1 MTIDNIAFIL
11 IIVSALFKGVAL
23 RNLSNTEW
31 EMAEQQKNF
40 NWKWNILCYIFL
52 VPGAA
57 LLFTTAF
64 YVKEYV

>member
-31 EMAEQQKNF
+31 EMAKRKKIY
-40 NWKWNILCYIFL
+40 WKWNILCYIFL

-57 LLFTTAF
+57 RLIYYRFF
-64 YVKEYV
+64 M

>member
-1 MTIDNIAFIL
+1 MSIDNIAFIL

-31 EMAEQQKNF
+31 EMAKRKKIY
-40 NWKWNILCYIFL
+40 WKWNILCYIFL

-57 LLFTTAF
+57 LLIYYRFF
-64 YVKEYV
+64 M

>member
-31 EMAEQQKNF
+31 EMAKTQKN
-40 NWKWNILCYIFL
+40 LLEMEYPLLYIFSAGS
-52 VPGAA
+52 GAFD
-57 LLFTTAF
+57 LLPLF

>member
-23 RNLSNTEW
+23 RNLSNTDW
-31 EMAEQQKNF
+31 EMTKRKKVY
-40 NWKWNILCYIFL
+40 WKWNILCYIFL

-57 LLFTTAF
+57 LLIYYRFF
-64 YVKEYV
+64 M

>member
-31 EMAEQQKNF
+31 EMAKRKKIY
-40 NWKWNILCYIFL
+40 WKWNILCYIFL

-57 LLFTTAF
+57 LLIYYRFF
-64 YVKEYV
+64 M

>member
-11 IIVSALFKGVAL
+11 IIVLALFKGVAL

-31 EMAEQQKNF
+31 EMAKRKKIY
-40 NWKWNILCYIFL
+40 WKWNILCYIFL

-57 LLFTTAF
+57 LLIYYRFF
-64 YVKEYV
+64 M

>member
-1 MTIDNIAFIL
+1 MTIDYIAFIL

-31 EMAEQQKNF
+31 EMAKRKKIY
-40 NWKWNILCYIFL
+40 WKWNILCYIFL

-57 LLFTTAF
+57 LLIYYRFF
-64 YVKEYV
+64 M

>member
-31 EMAEQQKNF
+31 EMAKRKKVY
-40 NWKWNILCYIFL
+40 WKWNILCYIFL

-57 LLFTTAF
+57 LLIYYRFF
-64 YVKEYV
+64 M

>member
-31 EMAEQQKNF
+31 EMAKRKKIY
-40 NWKWNILCYIFL
+40 WKWNILCYIFL

-57 LLFTTAF
+57 LLIYSRFF
-64 YVKEYV
+64 M

>member
-31 EMAEQQKNF
+31 EMAKRKKIY
-40 NWKWNILCYIFL
+40 WKWNILCYIFL
-52 VPGAA
+52 LPGAA
-57 LLFTTAF
+57 LLIYYRFF
-64 YVKEYV
+64 M

>member
-23 RNLSNTEW
+23 RNLSNTDW
-31 EMAEQQKNF
+31 EMAKRKKVY
-40 NWKWNILCYIFL
+40 WKWNILCYIFL

-57 LLFTTAF
+57 LLIYYRFF
-64 YVKEYV
+64 M

>member
-23 RNLSNTEW
+23 RNLSNTDW
-31 EMAEQQKNF
+31 EMAKRKKIY
-40 NWKWNILCYIFL
+40 WKWNIICYIFL

-57 LLFTTAF
+57 LLIYYRFF
-64 YVKEYV
+64 M

>member
-31 EMAEQQKNF
+31 EMAKRKKIY
-40 NWKWNILCYIFL
+40 WKWNVLCYIFL

-57 LLFTTAF
+57 LLIYYRFF
-64 YVKEYV
+64 M

>member
-31 EMAEQQKNF
+31 EMAKRKKIY
-40 NWKWNILCYIFL
+40 WKWNILCYIFL

-57 LLFTTAF
+57 LLIYYRFF
-64 YVKEYV
+64 I

>member
-31 EMAEQQKNF
+31 EMAKRKKIY
-40 NWKWNILCYIFL
+40 WKWNILCYIFL

-57 LLFTTAF
+57 LLVYYRFF
-64 YVKEYV
+64 M

>member
-31 EMAEQQKNF
+31 EMAKRKKIY
-40 NWKWNILCYIFL
+40 WKWNILCYIFL

-57 LLFTTAF
+57 LLTYYRFF
-64 YVKEYV
+64 M

>member
-31 EMAEQQKNF
+31 EMAKRKKIYL
-40 NWKWNILCYIFL
+40 KWNVLCYIFL

-57 LLFTTAF
+57 LLIYYRFF
-64 YVKEYV
+64 M

>member
-23 RNLSNTEW
+23 RNLSNTEL
-31 EMAEQQKNF
+31 EMAKRKKIY
-40 NWKWNILCYIFL
+40 WKWNILCYIFL

-57 LLFTTAF
+57 LLIYYRFF
-64 YVKEYV
+64 M

>member
-23 RNLSNTEW
+23 HNLSNTEW
-31 EMAEQQKNF
+31 EMAKRKKIY
-40 NWKWNILCYIFL
+40 WKWNILCYIFL

-57 LLFTTAF
+57 LLIYYRFF
-64 YVKEYV
+64 M

>member
-31 EMAEQQKNF
+31 EMAKRKKIY
-40 NWKWNILCYIFL
+40 WKWNILCYIFL

-57 LLFTTAF
+57 ILIYYRFF
-64 YVKEYV
+64 M

>member
-31 EMAEQQKNF
+31 EMAKRKKIY
-40 NWKWNILCYIFL
+40 WKWNSLCYIFL

-57 LLFTTAF
+57 LLIYYRFF
-64 YVKEYV
+64 M

>member
-23 RNLSNTEW
+23 RNLSNTYW
-31 EMAEQQKNF
+31 EMAKRKKVY
-40 NWKWNILCYIFL
+40 WKWNILCYIFL

-57 LLFTTAF
+57 LLIYYRFF
-64 YVKEYV
+64 M

>member
-31 EMAEQQKNF
+31 EMAKRKKIY
-40 NWKWNILCYIFL
+40 WKWNILCYIFL
-52 VPGAA
+52 VPGAS
-57 LLFTTAF
+57 LLIYYRFF
-64 YVKEYV
+64 M

>member
-31 EMAEQQKNF
+31 EMAKRKKIY
-40 NWKWNILCYIFL
+40 WKWNILCYIFL

-57 LLFTTAF
+57 LLI
-64 YVKEYV
+64 

>member
-11 IIVSALFKGVAL
+11 IIVSALNKGVAL

-31 EMAEQQKNF
+31 EMAKRKKIY
-40 NWKWNILCYIFL
+40 WKWNILCYIFL

-57 LLFTTAF
+57 LLIYYRFF
-64 YVKEYV
+64 M

>member
-31 EMAEQQKNF
+31 EMAKRKKIY
-40 NWKWNILCYIFL
+40 WKWNIICYIFL

-57 LLFTTAF
+57 LLIYYRFF
-64 YVKEYV
+64 M

>member
-23 RNLSNTEW
+23 RNLSYTEW
-31 EMAEQQKNF
+31 EMAKRKKIY
-40 NWKWNILCYIFL
+40 WKWNILCYIFL

-57 LLFTTAF
+57 LLIYYRFF
-64 YVKEYV
+64 M

>member
-31 EMAEQQKNF
+31 DMAKRKKIY
-40 NWKWNILCYIFL
+40 WKWNILCYIFL

-57 LLFTTAF
+57 LLIYYRFF
-64 YVKEYV
+64 M

>member
-1 MTIDNIAFIL
+1 MTIDHIAFIL

-31 EMAEQQKNF
+31 EMAKRKKIY
-40 NWKWNILCYIFL
+40 WKWNILCYIFL

-57 LLFTTAF
+57 LLIYYRFF
-64 YVKEYV
+64 M

>member
-11 IIVSALFKGVAL
+11 SIVSALFKGVAL

-31 EMAEQQKNF
+31 EMAKRKKIY
-40 NWKWNILCYIFL
+40 WKWNILCYIFL

-57 LLFTTAF
+57 LLIYYRFF
-64 YVKEYV
+64 M

>member
-1 MTIDNIAFIL
+1 MTIDKIAFIL

-31 EMAEQQKNF
+31 EMAKRKKIY
-40 NWKWNILCYIFL
+40 WKWNIICYIFL

-57 LLFTTAF
+57 LLIYYRFF
-64 YVKEYV
+64 M